1 MTKEV
6 KLQGANVEE
15 ILSALWAISAV
26 LCFGFGFN
34 GWGWAFAIKAT
45 LDSAISIYKGYKEVA
60 AKKKG
65 QP

>member
-6 KLQGANVEE
+6 NLKGANVEE
-15 ILSALWAISAV
+15 ILSSLWAISAV
-26 LCFGFGFN
+26 LCFGFGFS

-45 LDSAISIYKGYKEVA
+45 LDSAFSIYKGYKEVIEPQ
-60 AKKKG
+60 KG

>member
-6 KLQGANVEE
+6 KVEGANVEE
-15 ILSALWAISAV
+15 IISALWAISAV

-34 GWGWAFAIKAT
+34 GWGWLFAIKAVV
-45 LDSAISIYKGYKEVA
+45 DSAISIYKGYKEMA
-60 AKKKG
+60 AEKKN